1 MGTLR
6 GPKCVRTSLSM
17 IFSMLEVSAISLQ
30 SFYGHWNEAG
40 CFHSLKVEAQ
50 VEEVL
55 ESSTDWH
62 KPSSHDG

>member
-55 ESSTDWH
+55 ES
-62 KPSSHDG
+62 